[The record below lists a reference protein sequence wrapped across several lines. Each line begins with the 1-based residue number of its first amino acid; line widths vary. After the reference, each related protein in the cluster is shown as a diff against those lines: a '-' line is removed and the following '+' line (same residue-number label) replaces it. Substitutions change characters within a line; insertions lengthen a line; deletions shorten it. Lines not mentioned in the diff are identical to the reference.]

1 MSVEPD
7 YVDTPQDDPEGGVSV
22 SEDAPQLHWNEFAPW
37 FASQWGQ
44 GQHVAIIGPTDSG
57 KSTLAYN
64 LLPIHIWV
72 VIFATK
78 PRDKTLTSMMV
89 KPKRINTRRA
99 NHVKEGK
106 YVKIERWQNLSLRKY
121 PRRILWPNALDLHSS
136 ERQRQVF
143 AEALDIIYRE
153 GGWTV
158 YLDELWFMT
167 ADLGLSHEVR
177 VYLQQSRSN
186 DVTLVLSSQRPSR
199 IPVEVY
205 DQSRHLFF
213 SRDNDERNLS
223 RISGIAWKSRKI
235 IMDYVANLE
244 PHEFL
249 YVNTRSGEMYR
260 IRCPKLR
267 TEEKG
272 KR

>member
-1 MSVEPD
+1 VTVDQNVTAPD
-7 YVDTPQDDPEGGVSV
+7 ITLNGEDLQGNVLVAD
-22 SEDAPQLHWNEFAPW
+22 DAPQVHWNDFGPW
-37 FASQWGQ
+37 FARQWGQ

-78 PRDKTLTSMMV
+78 PRDKTLNAMTYS
-89 KPKRINTRRA
+89 PKGVRNKVPA
-99 NHVKEGK
+99 GQ
-106 YVKIERWQNLSLRKY
+106 YVKLDKWKNLNMRKY
-121 PRRILWPNALDLHSS
+121 PRRILWPNALDLYSS

-143 AEALDIIYRE
+143 QEALSIIYRE

-158 YLDELWFMT
+158 YLDELWFMS
-167 ADLGLSHEVR
+167 ADLGLTHEVR
-177 VYLQQSRSN
+177 TYLQQSRSN
-186 DVTLVLSSQRPSR
+186 EVTLVVSSQRPSR

-235 IMDYVANLE
+235 IMNYVANLE

-249 YVNTRSGEMYR
+249 YVNTRSGIMCR
-260 IRCPKLR
+260 IVCPELR
-267 TEEKG
+267 YEKKG
-272 KR
+272 K